1 MIASASRDGSKVPL
15 RGLLTLLLLVCVSAA
30 WADPLTGRSGNLSG
44 VLGASPNFLHVDEAF
59 VLSARRADDGSVLA
73 HWRIADGYYLYRH
86 AFAFDPG
93 VGQLRLGEAEMAP
106 GRAKIDEF
114 FGEVEAYFG
123 EARVRLPVLAGGT
136 DDAMLVAVSYQG
148 CAEAGLCYAPETRW
162 VRFEPGQAAGLVLA
176 SNPGQPTVDTRTRRA
191 PAPAGAT
198 PPITGLGS
206 AFSEEGQLAAY
217 LSRAALPA
225 ALALFF
231 LAGVGLAL
239 TPCVLPMVPIL
250 SSIIVGQ
257 GPGITQMRAFT
268 LSAAYVLGMAVT
280 YAGIGTL
287 MGLFGGQMNVQA
299 ALQAPL
305 VLVTFAA
312 VFVLLALA
320 MFGFYDLRLPST
332 WQNRIDAASRGRRGG
347 HLGSVAVMGAL
358 SSLVVSPCISA
369 PLAGALIYISA
380 SGDAMIG
387 ALVLFVL
394 ALGMGAPLIVLGTT
408 SGQLLPR
415 AGPWMGAI
423 KSVFGV
429 AMLAVAIW
437 LLERVLPGPLS
448 LLLWAALAIACG
460 VYLGALD
467 FTPRRGWG
475 QLWKA
480 TGLVSLVYG
489 VLLLIGSASGADNPF
504 QPLHRLA
511 TAERSGIIQAQD
523 WRPVKGLTG
532 LEVAL
537 RMAAAD
543 GRPVMLDLYAD
554 WCVSCKQMERNV
566 FPDPGVSENLAQFTL
581 LRADITA
588 NDADDRALLRQYGL
602 FGPPTFLFF
611 TPGGEELIDY
621 RLQGEVDRRR
631 FAAHLERLLT
641 RYAMGS

>member
-1 MIASASRDGSKVPL
+1 MIASASRHGSKVPL
-15 RGLLTLLLLVCVSAA
+15 RGLLAVLTMLFVASAA
-30 WADPLTGRSGNLSG
+30 GADPLTSRGSNLSG
-44 VLGASPNFLHVDEAF
+44 VLGGSPNFLHVDDAF

-73 HWRIADGYYLYRH
+73 QWQIADGYYLYRH
-86 AFAFDPG
+86 AFGFEAVDG
-93 VGQLRLGEAEMAP
+93 TLRLGEPEVP
-106 GRAKIDEF
+106 QGQAKVDEF
-114 FGEVEAYFG
+114 FGEVEVYFG
-123 EARVRLPVLAGGT
+123 EARVRVPILEGGSNG
-136 DDAMLVAVSYQG
+136 AVLVAVSYQG

-176 SNPGQPTVDTRTRRA
+176 SNAGQTTAASGARRA
-191 PAPAGAT
+191 PPAPT
-198 PPITGLGS
+198 PTVTGLGS

-257 GPGITQMRAFT
+257 GPSITQMRAFT
-268 LSAAYVLGMAVT
+268 LSVAYVLGMALT

-320 MFGFYDLRLPST
+320 MFGFYDLRLPSS

-347 HLGSVAVMGAL
+347 RHGSVAVMGAL

-380 SGDAMIG
+380 SGDAVIG

-408 SGQLLPR
+408 SGQLLPK
-415 AGPWMGAI
+415 AGPWMGAV
-423 KSVFGV
+423 KAVFGV
-429 AMLAVAIW
+429 AMLAVAVW

-511 TAERSGIIQAQD
+511 TAERPGIIQAQD
-523 WRPVKGLTG
+523 WRPVKGVTG

-566 FPDPGVSENLAQFTL
+566 FPDPSVSENLAQFTL

-611 TPGGEELIDY
+611 TPGGEELVDY